1 MTTPQAQD
9 IPESESNRLLT
20 DGLRCGSKNIIAQSC
35 PRFEIEMS
43 GKHHW
48 RIATATAPG
57 SSHLRDDLPNQDAVT
72 CQLVQVGDGEV
83 VVVAVADGAGS
94 AARSDEGS
102 QVAVSAAVATI
113 VDGINRQPA
122 AAFVESQA
130 EALLRGA
137 IKQAKIE
144 VERYGLHHNVPTREL
159 ASTLIVA
166 IASDSLFTAAQVGD
180 GAVIAF
186 NIGSGAVKTLC
197 DAHTGEY
204 ANETTFI
211 TSRSRPHEIA
221 DVGHASGYDYD
232 ALALIT
238 DGLQN
243 LALKMPER
251 EAFMGFWNPILK
263 DLAQTDEP
271 EAVPGRLHS
280 FISGERV
287 QSRTTDD
294 VTIAIATRNRR
305 SLREEQ

>member
-1 MTTPQAQD
+1 
-9 IPESESNRLLT
+9 
-20 DGLRCGSKNIIAQSC
+20 
-35 PRFEIEMS
+35 MS
-43 GKHHW
+43 GKHRW

-57 SSHLRDDLPNQDAVT
+57 SSHLKDALPNQDAVA
-72 CQLVQVGDGEV
+72 CRLVEVGIGEIV
-83 VVVAVADGAGS
+83 VAAVADGAGS
-94 AARSDEGS
+94 ASRSDEGS
-102 QVAVSAAVATI
+102 RTAVDAAVATI

-122 AAFVESQA
+122 AAFGERLAESLA
-130 EALLRGA
+130 RDAV
-137 IKQAKIE
+137 KQARIA
-144 VERYGLHHNVPTREL
+144 VERYGLRHNVPVREL

-166 IASDSLFTAAQVGD
+166 FASDDLVTAAQVGD

-186 NIGSGAVKTLC
+186 NISGGEARTLC

-211 TSRSRPHEIA
+211 TSRSQPDSIA
-221 DVGHASGYDYD
+221 DVGHAAGYDYD

-251 EAFMGFWNPILK
+251 EAFLGFWNPMLN
-263 DLAQTDEP
+263 DLVHTDEP
-271 EAVPGRLHS
+271 EAVPERLHA

-294 VTIAIATRNRR
+294 VTIAIAARAG
-305 SLREEQ
+305 